1 MIIVKDKGEGTEMTL
16 NGSTTE
22 LLSELTL
29 IINQMRKMLTSNFGE
44 ETADR
49 MIAECGRIAYLS
61 DEEAHAEAEQARK
74 NRTKLMELLEAL
86 KGEME

>member
-1 MIIVKDKGEGTEMTL
+1 MIIVKDTGKGTEITL

-29 IINQMRKMLTSNFGE
+29 IINQMRKMLTSSFGE

-49 MIAECGRIAYLS
+49 MITECGRIAYLS
-61 DEEAHAEAEQARK
+61 EEEAHAEAEKARK
-74 NRTKLMELLEAL
+74 NRSTLMEILEAL
-86 KGEME
+86 KGEVE